1 MTDTARRRAVG
12 GGVCAV
18 VALAISVGIARYR
31 GAAPDLPF
39 ALNCRFFSDGFFFSG
54 LIFTGIGA
62 LTMIAGTGF
71 FDMFSYAFRSLLVLF
86 SWLRKPEDH
95 VSYYDYKLERD
106 AKRKKPLWT
115 ILITGLVCIA
125 LSVICLLLYYH
136 L

>member
-39 ALNCRFFSDGFFFSG
+39 VLNCRFFSDGFFFSG

-125 LSVICLLLYYH
+125 LSVVCLLLYYH

>member
-125 LSVICLLLYYH
+125 LSVVCLLLYYH